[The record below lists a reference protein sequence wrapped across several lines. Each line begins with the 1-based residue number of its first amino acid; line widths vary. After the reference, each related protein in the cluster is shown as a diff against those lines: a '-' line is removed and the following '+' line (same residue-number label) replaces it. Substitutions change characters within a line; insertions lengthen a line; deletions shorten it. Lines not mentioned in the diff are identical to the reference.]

1 MTNQPLKHC
10 YWVVQ
15 NKFLAGEYPRDLDG
29 DSSRK
34 KIDALIGAG
43 VTAFIDLTEKTEGLL
58 PYEEYL
64 QAYQGVSYQRFP
76 IRDISVPRSKEV
88 AVSILDAIDSHISQ
102 GRTVYVHCWGG
113 VGRTGLI
120 VGCWL
125 TRNGGDGKSALLRLR
140 ELWQECPKSVSR
152 ISPETREQERYILDW
167 KKTP

>member
-1 MTNQPLKHC
+1 MTNQPIKHC

-34 KIDALIGAG
+34 KIGALIRAG

-64 QAYQGVSYQRFP
+64 QAHQGVSYQRFP
-76 IRDISVPRSKEV
+76 IRDISAPRSKEV
-88 AVSILDAIDSHISQ
+88 TVSILDAIDSHIAH

-125 TRNGGDGKSALLRLR
+125 TRNGGNGKSALLRLR
-140 ELWQECPKSVSR
+140 ELWQQCPKSVSR
-152 ISPETREQERYILDW
+152 ISPETSEQERYILDW

>member
-1 MTNQPLKHC
+1 MTNQPIKHC

-15 NKFLAGEYPRDLDG
+15 SKFLAGEYPRDRDA

-34 KIDALIGAG
+34 KIDALVGAG

-58 PYEEYL
+58 PYKEYL
-64 QAYQGVSYQRFP
+64 QAHKGVSYQRFP
-76 IRDISVPRSKEV
+76 IRDISVPRSKKV
-88 AVSILDAIDSHISQ
+88 TVSILDAIDSHISQ

-125 TRNGGDGKSALLRLR
+125 TRNCGDGKSALLRLR
-140 ELWQECPKSVSR
+140 ELWQQCPKSVSR
-152 ISPETREQERYILDW
+152 ISPETREQERYIMNW
-167 KKTP
+167 KNTP

>member
-1 MTNQPLKHC
+1 
-10 YWVVQ
+10 
-15 NKFLAGEYPRDLDG
+15 
-29 DSSRK
+29 
-34 KIDALIGAG
+34 
-43 VTAFIDLTEKTEGLL
+43 
-58 PYEEYL
+58 
-64 QAYQGVSYQRFP
+64 
-76 IRDISVPRSKEV
+76 VPRSKEG